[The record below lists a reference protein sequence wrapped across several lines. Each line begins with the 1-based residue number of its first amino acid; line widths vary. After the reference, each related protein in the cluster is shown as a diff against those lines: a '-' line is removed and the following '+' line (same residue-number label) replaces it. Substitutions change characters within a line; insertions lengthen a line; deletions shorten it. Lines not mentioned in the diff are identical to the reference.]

1 MTDSRRLVDKL
12 WSYCNVLRDDGVGT
26 IEYTE
31 QLTYLLFLK
40 MAHERESRSLRPERI
55 VPEHCSWQRLLDADG
70 DDLEVTY
77 RHILEELARKS
88 GTLGVIFRKA
98 QNRIQDPAKLKRLIV
113 DLIGKENWSATGTD
127 IKGDAYEELL
137 SKGAEDIKS
146 GAGQYFTPRALIQ
159 AMVDCVQ
166 PTVRDSVVDP
176 AAGTGG
182 FLLVA
187 HDYAATDAEQ
197 LTPTERK
204 HLRDTFVHGVELV
217 DGTAR
222 LAAMNLLLH
231 GIGTANGDSLIEVKD
246 ALIADPGT
254 RHTVVL
260 SNPPF
265 GRKSSLTMVGADGR
279 EAREDREIERQDF
292 VVTTSNKQLNF
303 LQHIAT
309 ILDINGRA
317 AVVLPDNVLFEGGAG
332 ETLRR
337 RMLRDFDVHTMLR
350 LPTGI
355 FYAQGVKANV
365 LFFDKKPAGER
376 PWTTRLWVYDLRTN
390 QHFTLKQ
397 NPLRRAHLD
406 EFVACYAPG
415 RPRSDRAESERFRP
429 FAYDEL
435 MARDKANLD
444 IAWLRDESLEDLDN
458 LPAPEVIAREIVE
471 DLTAALAEFE
481 AVAVA
486 LEAGVATATPHEV
499 MAADEASSR

>member
-1 MTDSRRLVDKL
+1 MVDKL

-40 MAHERESRSLRPERI
+40 MAHERETRPLKPERI
-55 VPEHCSWQRLLDADG
+55 VPPHCSWQRLLDADG
-70 DDLEVTY
+70 DELEITY
-77 RHILEELARKS
+77 RHILEDLAKQP
-88 GTLGVIFRKA
+88 GTLGTIFRKA

-113 DLIGKENWSATGTD
+113 DLIDKENWSATGTD

-146 GAGQYFTPRALIQ
+146 GAGQYFTPRALTHG
-159 AMVDCVQ
+159 MVDCIQ
-166 PTVRDSVVDP
+166 PTVQDTVVDP
-176 AAGTGG
+176 AAGTSG
-182 FLLVA
+182 FLLAA
-187 HDYAATDAEQ
+187 HEYASRNAEM
-197 LTPTERK
+197 LTPSERE

-231 GIGTANGDSLIEVKD
+231 GIGTANGASLIEVKD
-246 ALIADPGT
+246 ALIADPGQ
-254 RHTVVL
+254 RYSVVL

-279 EAREDREIERQDF
+279 ESRDEREIERQDF
-292 VVTTSNKQLNF
+292 VVTTANKQLNF

-332 ETLRR
+332 EALRR
-337 RMLRDFDVHTMLR
+337 RMLRDFDLHTMLR

-365 LFFDKKPAGER
+365 LFFDKKPAAER
-376 PWTTRLWVYDLRTN
+376 PWTERLWIYDLRTN

-397 NPLRRAHLD
+397 NPLRRHHLD
-406 EFVACYAPG
+406 DFVSCYAPG
-415 RPRSDRAESERFRP
+415 EPRSERIETERFKP
-429 FAYDEL
+429 FAYDDL
-435 MARDKANLD
+435 VARDKVNLD
-444 IAWLRDESLEDLDN
+444 ITWLRDESLEDMDN
-458 LPAPEVIAREIVE
+458 LPAPELIAREIVE

-481 AVAVA
+481 AVAAA
-486 LEAGVATATPHEV
+486 LEASATPSS
-499 MAADEASSR
+499 MGLPASTPRP

>member
-1 MTDSRRLVDKL
+1 VFEARRLVDKL

-40 MAHERESRSLRPERI
+40 MAHERETRLLNPEQI
-55 VPEHCSWQRLLDADG
+55 VPSGCSWQVLLDTDG
-70 DDLEVTY
+70 DNLEVEY
-77 RHILEELARKS
+77 RRILGQLGRQP

-113 DLIGKENWSATGTD
+113 DLIDKENWSATGTD
-127 IKGDAYEELL
+127 IKGDAYEDLL

-146 GAGQYFTPRALIQ
+146 GAGQYFTPRSLIQ
-159 AMVDCVQ
+159 AVVDCVQ
-166 PTVRDSVVDP
+166 PTIRDSVVDP
-176 AAGTGG
+176 AAGTAG
-182 FLLVA
+182 FLLAA
-187 HDYAATDAEQ
+187 HDFASKDAQ
-197 LTPTERK
+197 RLTPIQRD
-204 HLRDTFVHGVELV
+204 HLRDTFVHGTELV

-231 GIGTANGDSLIEVKD
+231 GIGTPRGESLIEVKD
-246 ALIADPGT
+246 SLIADPGT
-254 RHTVVL
+254 RYSVVL

-265 GRKSSLTMVGADGR
+265 GHKSSLTMVGADGR

-309 ILDINGRA
+309 ILGINGRA

-337 RMLRDFDVHTMLR
+337 RLLRDFDLHTMLC

-365 LFFDKKPAGER
+365 LFFDKKPAGDR
-376 PWTTRLWVYDLRTN
+376 PWTERLWVYDLRTN

-397 NPLRRAHLD
+397 NPLRREHLD
-406 EFVACYAPG
+406 EFVECYAPG
-415 RPRSDRAESERFRP
+415 KPRSERVESVRCKSFSYE
-429 FAYDEL
+429 EL

-444 IAWLRDESLEDLDN
+444 ITWLRDETLEDLDN
-458 LPAPEVIAREIVE
+458 LPAPEIIAREIVE
-471 DLTAALAEFE
+471 DLTAALVEFE
-481 AVAVA
+481 AVAAA
-486 LEAGVATATPHEV
+486 LELGAGVE
-499 MAADEASSR
+499 

>member
-1 MTDSRRLVDKL
+1 MSEARRLVDKL

-40 MAHERESRSLRPERI
+40 MAHERETRPLRPERI
-55 VPEHCSWQRLLDADG
+55 VPADCSWQRLLDAEG

-77 RHILEELARKS
+77 RHILEALARQP
-88 GTLGVIFRKA
+88 GTLGTIYRKA

-113 DLIGKENWSATGTD
+113 DLIDKENWSAAGTD

-146 GAGQYFTPRALIQ
+146 GAGQYFTPRALTH
-159 AMVDCVQ
+159 AMVDCIQ
-166 PTVRDSVVDP
+166 PTVRDTVVDP

-182 FLLVA
+182 FLLAA
-187 HDYAATDAEQ
+187 HEHAAQDAET
-197 LTPTERK
+197 LTPTERA

-231 GIGTANGDSLIEVKD
+231 GIGTPTGESLIEVKD
-246 ALIADPGT
+246 ALIADSGD
-254 RHTVVL
+254 RYSVVL

-279 EAREDREIERQDF
+279 EVREDREIERPDF
-292 VVTTSNKQLNF
+292 VVTTANKQLNF

-317 AVVLPDNVLFEGGAG
+317 AVVMPDNVLFEGGAG

-337 RMLRDFDVHTMLR
+337 RILHDFDLHTMLR

-365 LFFDKKPAGER
+365 LFFDKKPAAER
-376 PWTTRLWVYDLRTN
+376 PWTERLWIYDLRTN

-397 NPLRRAHLD
+397 NQLRRHHLD
-406 EFVACYAPG
+406 DFVSCYLPG
-415 RPRSDRAESERFRP
+415 KPRSERVESEP
-429 FAYDEL
+429 FKSFTYDEL
-435 MARDKANLD
+435 VARDKANLD
-444 IAWLRDESLEDLDN
+444 ITWLRDESLEDMDK

-481 AVAVA
+481 AVALA
-486 LEAGVATATPHEV
+486 LESADSQTDDTP
-499 MAADEASSR
+499 